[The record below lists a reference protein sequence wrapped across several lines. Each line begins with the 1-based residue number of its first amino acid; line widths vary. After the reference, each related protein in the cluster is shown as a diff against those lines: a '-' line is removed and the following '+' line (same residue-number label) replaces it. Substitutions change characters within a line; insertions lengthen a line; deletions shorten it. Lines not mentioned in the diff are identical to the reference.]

1 MKKVK
6 PPYNEKT
13 HIRASLRMA
22 WRRHPNLQIVLKRD
36 RIERPYVKKD
46 GSVSSRPRVFY
57 KCVLCEQ
64 EFKQPEIQIDHD
76 PPVGPTPGS
85 KLAPPD
91 LTWDEFISRMFCRP
105 ENLKIVCKP
114 CHSRKSK
121 EDNAR
126 LRAANADRLEQV

>member
-1 MKKVK
+1 MRKPK

-22 WRRHPNLQIVLKRD
+22 WRRHPNLQVVLKRD

-46 GSVSSRPRVFY
+46 GSISSRPRVFY

-64 EFKQPEIQIDHD
+64 EFKQTEIQIDHD

-91 LTWDEFISRMFCRP
+91 LTWDEFIGRMFCKP

-114 CHSRKSK
+114 CHARKSK